1 MEFST
6 LDLDWSFKLSSVYL
20 VAEYLSVK
28 MYSLKG
34 LYGLMVLW
42 LKKTESNLSVF
53 HATAGTHT
61 TSGTTEP

>member
-1 MEFST
+1 MKRFVHNSIYICMEFST

-42 LKKTESNLSVF
+42 LKKTE
-53 HATAGTHT
+53 
-61 TSGTTEP
+61 